1 MSASPWASAARSD
14 PSPDGRRGRM
24 LSSGHDLDLSCTAT
38 CPVQERFHESA
49 SPAQAAGSRQETLA
63 RRAAGRRQ
71 VRFHVHEPGRANARP
86 APGSGSRPVARTGAR
101 RADPRGLAGG
111 RAQRREHR
119 RRAQERQGLFHRR
132 HRCRHRQPR
141 RRDRGRCDRPGG
153 RRHRARAGLLRTRQ
167 AHHHGQR
174 RGRRAG
180 RPAAGAPRAR
190 PASSIRW
197 PTATSPR

>member
-101 RADPRGLAGG
+101 RADPWA
-111 RAQRREHR
+111 
-119 RRAQERQGLFHRR
+119 
-132 HRCRHRQPR
+132 
-141 RRDRGRCDRPGG
+141 G
-153 RRHRARAGLLRTRQ
+153 RRPRSTPRAPPTRSRTARSISPTTPMPSSP
-167 AHHHGQR
+167 APTSR
-174 RGRRAG
+174 SWSM
-180 RPAAGAPRAR
+180 RPARRPPASSTCWPAANTASTSSWSTSRPTRWPARCWRAARAR